1 MSGLLGEGL
10 PVLIFTT
17 LIVALQAVGLLLLR
31 RWRRW
36 LLEET
41 LVASQASIG
50 GPSTALALA
59 TSFKRPELVLPCVA
73 IGLLGY
79 LMGTYLGLLASA
91 VLSLPPAT

>member
-10 PVLIFTT
+10 PVLVFAT
-17 LIVALQAVGLLLLR
+17 LIVALQAIGLLLLR
-31 RWRRW
+31 RCCRW
-36 LLEET
+36 PLGEP

-59 TSFKRPELVLPCVA
+59 TSLKRPELVLPSVA

-79 LMGTYLGLLASA
+79 LVGTYLGFIASA
-91 VLSLPPAT
+91 VLSV